1 MQSIHLADNIS
12 SLRRKK
18 KITQEQLA
26 EFVGVTK
33 ASVSKWEKGET
44 SPDIERCQKLADLYD
59 TTIDNL
65 VNFQTKQ
72 EGITVPPAPK
82 GKHMF
87 GTVTVN
93 ERGQIVIPK
102 KARDIF
108 DIKSGDSFVLLGD
121 EEEGF
126 ALIKTELFQQRIQV
140 VLANINDKNY
150 Q

>member
-1 MQSIHLADNIS
+1 MQSFHLADNIS

-140 VLANINDKNY
+140 ALANINDKNY

>member
-140 VLANINDKNY
+140 ALANINGKNY

>member
-82 GKHMF
+82 RKHMF

-126 ALIKTELFQQRIQV
+126 ALIKTELFQQRIQAA
-140 VLANINDKNY
+140 LANINDKNY

>member
-140 VLANINDKNY
+140 ALANINDKNY